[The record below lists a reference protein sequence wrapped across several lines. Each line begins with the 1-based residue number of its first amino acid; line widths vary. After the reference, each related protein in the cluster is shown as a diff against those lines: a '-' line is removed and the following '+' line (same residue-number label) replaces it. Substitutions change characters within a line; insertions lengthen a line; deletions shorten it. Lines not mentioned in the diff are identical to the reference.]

1 MNWAYEFEAE
11 ALREL
16 RRLDHEAR
24 QRIIHYLD
32 TRVAGRSDPRRF
44 GQPLRGDL
52 HGLWRWR
59 VGDYRLIGRVQESI
73 VLVQIVRVGHR
84 KDVYDF

>member
-1 MNWAYEFEAE
+1 MSWVYQFEDE

-16 RRLDHEAR
+16 RRLDREAQR
-24 QRIIHYLD
+24 RIIHYLD
-32 TRVAGRSDPRRF
+32 TRVAGSADPRRF
-44 GQPLRGDL
+44 GLPLRGDR

-59 VGDYRLIGRVQESI
+59 VAHYRIIGRVQETI

-84 KDVYDF
+84 KDVYGS